1 MIIAYKLLVTS
12 VMQPLWSSHTSK
24 PLMADANTM
33 TETTASMEDS
43 ATEAWIS
50 LADTDYSANELS
62 AIGVVLKR
70 TTQVDGH
77 ISKAFETSFAAYL
90 GRRHAIAVSGGTIGM
105 LLVLKAAGIGNGDE
119 VITSGYSW
127 RQSAH
132 AIAWAGATPVLA
144 DIDYW
149 SQTLSPDK
157 AEAKITPK
165 TRAIL
170 ATNVNGHPAD
180 WDKLKALAKKAGIV
194 LIEDATESIGSRYQG
209 KLVGSFGDVAV
220 FDFSQFSPLCC
231 GQAGMI
237 VTDDDTLALKIRHFR
252 SRQHHERASLTATL
266 RPPLDAGISEITAAL
281 GLVQLQ
287 RLPEIL
293 AKRKQVE
300 AWYQAQ
306 ISSFEGIKPPYI
318 APGVDEVHW
327 FLYTVHLGTRFSA
340 SSRDA
345 LVDDLETELVES
357 SAYCQPLHLQRAYI
371 EEYGY
376 RKGDLKVTEKV
387 ADRAIALPFHGQI
400 SENQVEFIVK
410 TAKDASINVGA
421 GAAIY

>member
-1 MIIAYKLLVTS
+1 MTAE
-12 VMQPLWSSHTSK
+12 
-24 PLMADANTM
+24 NTNNEEAGTDEG
-33 TETTASMEDS
+33 TET
-43 ATEAWIS
+43 WIS
-50 LADTDYSANELS
+50 LADPDYSSRELA
-62 AIGVVLKR
+62 AIETVLNR
-70 TTQVDGH
+70 ASQIDGH
-77 ISKAFETSFAAYL
+77 IIKAFETSFAAYI
-90 GRRHAIAVSGGTIGM
+90 GRRHAIAVSSGTIGV
-105 LLVLKAAGIGNGDE
+105 LLALKAAGIGEGDE

-127 RQSAH
+127 RQCAQ
-132 AIAWAGATPVLA
+132 AIAWVGAKPVLA
-144 DIDYW
+144 EIDYW

-157 AEAKITPK
+157 AAEKITPK

-180 WDKLKALAKKAGIV
+180 WDKLQALANQSSIL
-194 LIEDATESIGSRYQG
+194 LIEDSTEAIGSRYQG
-209 KLVGSFGDVAV
+209 KIVGSFGDVSI
-220 FDFSQFSPLCC
+220 FDFSQLSPLCC
-231 GQAGMI
+231 GQAGII
-237 VTDDDTLALKIRHFR
+237 VTDDDTLALKLRHYR
-252 SRQHHERASLTATL
+252 NRQRQDRASLTATL
-266 RPPLDAGISEITAAL
+266 RPPLDAGISDITAAL
-281 GLVQLQ
+281 GLAQLQ
-287 RLPEIL
+287 RLTETL

-318 APGVDEVHW
+318 AHGVDEVHW

-371 EEYGY
+371 EHYGY
-376 RKGDLKVTEKV
+376 RKGDFKVSEKV
-387 ADRAIALPFHGQI
+387 ADRSIALPFHGQI
-400 SENQVEFIVK
+400 TENQVAFIVK